1 MLARPRRSNIKASIP
16 LTGGLNVFEPT
27 ETSWVEIIVPQSE
40 DEGYVPGALEKAC
53 PRYVRTLAATNGK
66 IQFSDQDAQRL

>member
-1 MLARPRRSNIKASIP
+1 M
-16 LTGGLNVFEPT
+16 NVFEPT